1 MTAIAIAPVRDTTL
15 AAPAERLSVLD
26 GWRAVSIL
34 VVLAGHL
41 LPLGPSRWEMNKAI
55 AAMGMVIFFTLS
67 GFLITR
73 FLSRGADLRV
83 FIIRRFFRIVPLAW
97 VVMVL
102 LLIVNQSPE
111 KAWAANLLFYANLP
125 PFNLVAGGWHLWSLC
140 VEVQFYLGIGLFV
153 MVARQ
158 RGLILLPLFAVG
170 ITLLRIV
177 DHQYINVVTWYRV
190 DEILAGGIL
199 ALVHGGWYG
208 TRPQSV
214 LAAISPYWMLPL
226 VLLSAHPA
234 GGFLNFARPYL
245 AATLVGATLFNGPV
259 RLGRLLESRPARYIA
274 EISYAL
280 YIFHG
285 ALNAG
290 WLGSGSTFVKYAK
303 RPLLL
308 AVTFAL
314 AHVSTFRFE
323 QPCIA
328 LAKRL
333 TRGIAIKA
341 PA

>member
-1 MTAIAIAPVRDTTL
+1 VTTLTAI
-15 AAPAERLSVLD
+15 PAEATTDTATPTRLSVLD

-34 VVLAGHL
+34 LVLAGHL
-41 LPLGPSRWEMNKAI
+41 LPLGAARWQLNEAV

-73 FLSRGADLRV
+73 FLARGADLRV

-97 VVMVL
+97 VVMIVL
-102 LLIVNQSPE
+102 LIANQSPVR
-111 KAWAANLLFYANLP
+111 AWAANLLFYANLP
-125 PFNLVAGGWHLWSLC
+125 PFNLVVGGEHLWSLC
-140 VEVQFYLGIGLFV
+140 VEVQFYLGIALFV
-153 MVARQ
+153 LIARQ
-158 RGLILLPLFAVG
+158 RGLLLLPLIAAG
-170 ITLLRIV
+170 ITLLRIL
-177 DHQYINVVTWYRV
+177 DHQYVNIITWFRV

-199 ALVHGGWYG
+199 ALVHTGWYG
-208 TRPQSV
+208 TRPQRV
-214 LAAISPYWMLPL
+214 LSAISPYWLLPL
-226 VLLSAHPA
+226 VLLAAHPA
-234 GGFLNFARPYL
+234 GGVLNYARPYL
-245 AATLVGATLFNGPV
+245 AAALVGATLFNGPV

-290 WLGSGSTFVKYAK
+290 WLGSGSKLVKYAK

-308 AVTFAL
+308 AATFAL

-333 TRGIAIKA
+333 TRGVSVKA